1 MLPIGYPKLWIG
13 YFFMKF
19 IFIVLLLWASG
30 AAFANSGGGAASG
43 GAPADL
49 LKLDP
54 LVVNLSEGHLIQFTP
69 QLKLHDAKDLEAVKS
84 NMPVLRFQLIK
95 SLIGRQASEVQTAKF
110 MAAYSDDAA
119 VLINK
124 ALKEDL
130 VIMVLFDGW
139 LIQ

>member
-1 MLPIGYPKLWIG
+1 
-13 YFFMKF
+13 MKV
-19 IFIVLLLWASG
+19 IFIALLWFSG
-30 AAFANSGGGAASG
+30 AAIASGGGGGGGG

-54 LVVNLSEGHLIQFTP
+54 LVVNLSEGHFIQFTP
-69 QLKLHDAKDLEAVKS
+69 QLKLHDAKDVDAVKA

-95 SLIGRQASEVQTAKF
+95 SLIGKQASEVQTAKF
-110 MAAYSDDAA
+110 MAAFSEEAA

-130 VIMVLFDGW
+130 VTMVLFDGW